1 MAKINL
7 SEISSLIKEQI
18 KAYKEQINTENIG
31 RVVEVG
37 DGIAV
42 VYGLDNAM
50 SSELLV
56 FPNEVYGMVQDLRSD
71 SVGVILLGE
80 SSKIKEGPCKYTNSL

>member
-1 MAKINL
+1 MANINL

-18 KAYKEQINTENIG
+18 KAYKEQIYTENVG

-42 VYGLDNAM
+42 VYGLDKAM
-50 SSELLV
+50 ASELLI
-56 FPNEVYGMVQDLRSD
+56 FPNDVYGMVIWR
-71 SVGVILLGE
+71 E
-80 SSKIKEGPCKYTNSL
+80 N